1 MHTPGHNPFITQQPF
16 QFNVNPYSE
25 GFPTLPQQNILNPIF
40 AQLGIGNAGSP
51 EALEV
56 LKNIGLATEDFLS
69 TEGTEYGTPYFS
81 YQGISPEIFGALQ
94 NVFNLG
100 EGEEVDVDIS
110 EILGSEGLEDNL
122 FPFVTEQV
130 FGSESDAP
138 LTYENFAT
146 LLNYA
151 GDIKPQLLDTVN
163 VFDPESIATTLSE
176 ISNGNIQAE
185 EIKALTPEQL
195 EKTTAEYYDP
205 LEDTQRQ
212 SLVERLAKATG
223 QAATGGFA
231 GSGARQ
237 AGLSGAER
245 LYRGGY
251 QDLLSDI
258 MKMRAGATEDVLDT
272 IYGYQELLSGVS
284 GQ

>member
-1 MHTPGHNPFITQQPF
+1 MHTPGHNPYITQQPY
-16 QFNVNPYSE
+16 QFNVNPYSG
-25 GFPTLPQQNILNPIF
+25 GFPTVPQLNILNPIF
-40 AQLGIGNAGSP
+40 EQLGIGNAGSP

-56 LKNIGLATEDFLS
+56 LKNIGLATEDFFS

-110 EILGSEGLEDNL
+110 ELLGSEGLEGNL

-151 GDIKPQLLDTVN
+151 GNIKPQYLDTVN
-163 VFDPESIATTLSE
+163 VFDPESLAATLTQVGE
-176 ISNGNIQAE
+176 IDPNKPIKAGE
-185 EIKALTPEQL
+185 VKALTPEMI
-195 EKTTAEYYDP
+195 EKTTAAYYDP
-205 LEDTQRQ
+205 
-212 SLVERLAKATG
+212 V
-223 QAATGGFA
+223 
-231 GSGARQ
+231 
-237 AGLSGAER
+237 
-245 LYRGGY
+245 
-251 QDLLSDI
+251 
-258 MKMRAGATEDVLDT
+258 EDV
-272 IYGYQELLSGVS
+272 
-284 GQ
+284 